1 MREEVYPHD
10 ATIVPAQLAWCPT
23 SASHLLAAHAQRR
36 RALVECWPLAKG
48 RTHCARP
55 GPGRV
60 HLLRR
65 TDRACAHALRLA
77 TGSPD
82 RGHRNGANLA
92 STQSQATA
100 AAYALLHPKPTDTS
114 KPTTAPKP
122 TNTPKPPTATVPQKS
137 NSTPTIPL
145 VTGATL
151 GGLTAP
157 SRRSTVMPPMISGI
171 STGSRSAPTSTLAPM
186 ASNTCSRCSSTSLTL
201 PPGRRSRLSPSV
213 LHFSRPT
220 PPTSAIRRIA
230 EAILNRSTR
239 ALCSQSPSRPHHL

>member
-48 RTHCARP
+48 R
-55 GPGRV
+55 
-60 HLLRR
+60 
-65 TDRACAHALRLA
+65 
-77 TGSPD
+77 
-82 RGHRNGANLA
+82 ANLA

-151 GGLTAP
+151 GGPDSAFQTKYGHAADDLWDINGVTFSTNLDTGADGQQHVFEMLVYKSDATTWTQVEAQPICTAFLP
-157 SRRSTVMPPMISGI
+157 PDATHQRDTQDSRGNLEQVYMSALLAVTFPPAS
-171 STGSRSAPTSTLAPM
+171 SVSYDPM
-186 ASNTCSRCSSTSLTL
+186 A
-201 PPGRRSRLSPSV
+201 P
-213 LHFSRPT
+213 
-220 PPTSAIRRIA
+220 
-230 EAILNRSTR
+230 
-239 ALCSQSPSRPHHL
+239 